1 MATRKPCPHATF
13 PTKSGRLL
21 PRSWRSR
28 SRRRSTAHPRLAR
41 GVQWTEVD
49 RAHRL
54 CLALYATRLAA
65 VGSRL
70 SADEEVAGGWRIR
83 GDGPRFFARTLL
95 ATFGGQSARSDGD
108 HTGLPHP
115 AIHAGERLSGRL
127 RRGEAQEGYEG
138 TRGGGYP
145 GTLARLARRSEE
157 HTSELQSR
165 QYL

>member
-1 MATRKPCPHATF
+1 MRAWFSSCHAQATF

-28 SRRRSTAHPRLAR
+28 SRRRSTAQPRLAR

-49 RAHRL
+49 REDRL

-83 GDGPRFFARTLL
+83 GDGPRFARTL
-95 ATFGGQSARSDGD
+95 AAFGRQSARSDGN

-127 RRGEAQEGYEG
+127 
-138 TRGGGYP
+138 
-145 GTLARLARRSEE
+145 
-157 HTSELQSR
+157 
-165 QYL
+165 

>member
-1 MATRKPCPHATF
+1 MRAWFSSCHAQATF

-28 SRRRSTAHPRLAR
+28 SRRRSTAQPRLAR

-145 GTLARLARRSEE
+145 GTLARLARDTGR
-157 HTSELQSR
+157 
-165 QYL
+165 